1 LHFFGSRTKPKSQ
14 IADIIREA
22 VAAEFENF
30 VKSKNI
36 EKERSKFQSNLIYIE
51 EASEITGW
59 ALSTIRKK
67 CHYGLMPYNKPAGTK
82 RLIFK
87 RDELLSIIES
97 GKREM
102 NSEMEYQEIHVQ
114 RPRKRKR

>member
-1 LHFFGSRTKPKSQ
+1 MGSRTKPKLQ

-67 CHYGLMPYNKPAGTK
+67 CHYGLMPYSKPKGTK
-82 RLIFK
+82 RLIFR

-97 GKREM
+97 GKREIK
-102 NSEMEYQEIHVQ
+102 SETESPEIHVH
-114 RPRKRKR
+114 PPKTRKR

>member
-1 LHFFGSRTKPKSQ
+1 MNQKIIVTTQEEL
-14 IADIIREA
+14 INIIREA

-30 VKSKNI
+30 VKSKNM
-36 EKERSKFQSNLIYIE
+36 ENERSKFQSNLIYIE

-67 CHYGLMPYNKPAGTK
+67 CHYGLMPYSKPEGTK
-82 RLIFK
+82 RLIFR
-87 RDELLSIIES
+87 RDELLSIIDS

-102 NSEMEYQEIHVQ
+102 NSEMKY
-114 RPRKRKR
+114 

>member
-1 LHFFGSRTKPKSQ
+1 MNQKIIVTTQEEL
-14 IADIIREA
+14 INIIREA

-36 EKERSKFQSNLIYIE
+36 EKERSKFQSNLVYIE

-67 CHYGLMPYNKPAGTK
+67 CHYGLMPYSKPAGTK

-102 NSEMEYQEIHVQ
+102 NSEMEYQEVHVH
-114 RPRKRKR
+114 PSRKRK

>member
-1 LHFFGSRTKPKSQ
+1 MYSKIIITTEEELSYILKVTVSSLLEELIGST
-14 IADIIREA
+14 
-22 VAAEFENF
+22 
-30 VKSKNI
+30 KNI

-67 CHYGLMPYNKPAGTK
+67 CHYGLMPYSKPKGTK
-82 RLIFK
+82 RLIFR

-97 GKREM
+97 GKREIK
-102 NSEMEYQEIHVQ
+102 SETESQEILMH
-114 RPRKRKR
+114 PPKTRKR

>member
-1 LHFFGSRTKPKSQ
+1 MNQKIIVTTQEEL
-14 IADIIREA
+14 INIIREA

-30 VKSKNI
+30 VKSKNM
-36 EKERSKFQSNLIYIE
+36 ENERSKFQSNLIYIE

-82 RLIFK
+82 RLIFR
-87 RDELLSIIES
+87 RDELLSIIDS
-97 GKREM
+97 GKREI
-102 NSEMEYQEIHVQ
+102 NSEMEYKEALVYP
-114 RPRKRKR
+114 PRKRKR